1 MDILTILILVA
12 FVMGVI
18 CHYRDQ
24 SKNINKNGD

>member
-1 MDILTILILVA
+1 MDILSILILVV
-12 FVMGVI
+12 FIMGVI